1 MSFITSLLKND
12 LEKIGREVEPVI
24 TNTIIDIMNEDKNN
38 KKIIDNIINKFIETI
53 KTKIKDDKQI
63 KIKLLSIM
71 KDIINKKDTTG
82 KDTIYTNVY
91 RENIDLKKELDK
103 LKEEINKL
111 KSPLI
116 AQNVEVLQTGGAL
129 TDKIGGALNDKIGG
143 ALNDKIGGDLTDKVG
158 GALTD
163 KVGGALTDKIGGAL
177 TDKTNSN
184 GNLTETIGDAT
195 KGMESLNN
203 ITNGLKNIKDVKDIP
218 LLGIILSIIISLS
231 EQKIRE
237 DICSRLHNNKDKIV
251 ESAIRVFV
259 KEITDN
265 NYINDIEIAEVYDSI
280 INNIKKMENVKN
292 LPKPKNSIMNK
303 LKESTTNIDLGFG
316 RELNKF
322 KTNIGKNFTRKNV
335 GGKKNTHKKKSSK
348 SKKYNH
354 KSRTNRL

>member
-1 MSFITSLLKND
+1 LND
-12 LEKIGREVEPVI
+12 KIGGAL
-24 TNTIIDIMNEDKNN
+24 NDK
-38 KKIIDNIINKFIETI
+38 IGGALTDNIGGALTDNIGGALND
-53 KTKIKDDKQI
+53 KI
-63 KIKLLSIM
+63 
-71 KDIINKKDTTG
+71 
-82 KDTIYTNVY
+82 
-91 RENIDLKKELDK
+91 
-103 LKEEINKL
+103 
-111 KSPLI
+111 
-116 AQNVEVLQTGGAL
+116 GGAL
-129 TDKIGGALNDKIGG
+129 TDKIGGALNDK
-143 ALNDKIGGDLTDKVG
+143 
-158 GALTD
+158 
-163 KVGGALTDKIGGAL
+163 
-177 TDKTNSN
+177 TNSN
-184 GNLTETIGDAT
+184 GNLTETIGNAT

-335 GGKKNTHKKKSSK
+335 GGKKNTHKKKSKQSKK

>member
-1 MSFITSLLKND
+1 
-12 LEKIGREVEPVI
+12 
-24 TNTIIDIMNEDKNN
+24 
-38 KKIIDNIINKFIETI
+38 
-53 KTKIKDDKQI
+53 
-63 KIKLLSIM
+63 
-71 KDIINKKDTTG
+71 
-82 KDTIYTNVY
+82 
-91 RENIDLKKELDK
+91 
-103 LKEEINKL
+103 
-111 KSPLI
+111 LI
-116 AQNVEVLQTGGAL
+116 SQNVEVLQTGGAF
-129 TDKIGGALNDKIGG
+129 TDKI
-143 ALNDKIGGDLTDKVG
+143 
-158 GALTD
+158 
-163 KVGGALTDKIGGAL
+163 GGALTDKIGGASP
-177 TDKTNSN
+177 DKIGGASPDITNSN
-184 GNLTETIGDAT
+184 GNLTETIGNAT
-195 KGMESLNN
+195 KGMESFNN

-237 DICSRLHNNKDKIV
+237 NICSRLHNNKDKII

-259 KEITDN
+259 KEITEN

-335 GGKKNTHKKKSSK
+335 GGKKNTHKKKSSI
-348 SKKYNH
+348 SKKSNH

>member
-1 MSFITSLLKND
+1 
-12 LEKIGREVEPVI
+12 
-24 TNTIIDIMNEDKNN
+24 MN
-38 KKIIDNIINKFIETI
+38 
-53 KTKIKDDKQI
+53 
-63 KIKLLSIM
+63 
-71 KDIINKKDTTG
+71 
-82 KDTIYTNVY
+82 
-91 RENIDLKKELDK
+91 
-103 LKEEINKL
+103 
-111 KSPLI
+111 
-116 AQNVEVLQTGGAL
+116 
-129 TDKIGGALNDKIGG
+129 DKIGGALNDKIGG
-143 ALNDKIGGDLTDKVG
+143 ALNDKIGGALTDNIG

-163 KVGGALTDKIGGAL
+163 NIGGALNDKIGGALTDKIGGAL
-177 TDKTNSN
+177 NDKTNSN
-184 GNLTETIGDAT
+184 GNLTETIGNAT

-335 GGKKNTHKKKSSK
+335 GGKKNTHKKKSKQSKK

>member
-111 KSPLI
+111 KSLLI

-129 TDKIGGALNDKIGG
+129 TDNIAELSNLSNAANTDIE
-143 ALNDKIGGDLTDKVG
+143 LTK
-158 GALTD
+158 
-163 KVGGALTDKIGGAL
+163 
-177 TDKTNSN
+177 KTNNITGVANYMKNSV
-184 GNLTETIGDAT
+184 TEPIGDAT
-195 KGMESLNN
+195 KEMESINK

-303 LKESTTNIDLGFG
+303 LKESTTNFDF
-316 RELNKF
+316 F
-322 KTNIGKNFTRKNV
+322 KKK
-335 GGKKNTHKKKSSK
+335 GGKKFTHKKKSKQSKK

>member
-1 MSFITSLLKND
+1 MSFISALLKND
-12 LEKIGREVEPVI
+12 LEKIGKEVEPAI

-53 KTKIKDDKQI
+53 KTKIKDDKQL

-91 RENIDLKKELDK
+91 RENIDLNKELDK

-111 KSPLI
+111 KNPLI
-116 AQNVEVLQTGGAL
+116 AQNVEVLQTGGGLTGNIAAL
-129 TDKIGGALNDKIGG
+129 SNAANTANELTNNINNVTGAANDMTG
-143 ALNDKIGGDLTDKVG
+143 AANDMK
-158 GALTD
+158 
-163 KVGGALTDKIGGAL
+163 
-177 TDKTNSN
+177 NS
-184 GNLTETIGDAT
+184 LTEPLGDAM
-195 KGMESLNN
+195 KGMESFNN
-203 ITNGLKNIKDVKDIP
+203 ITNSLNNIKDVKDIP
-218 LLGIILSIIISLS
+218 LLGIVLNIIISLS

-237 DICSRLHNNKDKIV
+237 DICSRLHNNKDKIA

-259 KEITDN
+259 KEITEN

-280 INNIKKMENVKN
+280 INNIKKMENVNN
-292 LPKPKNSIMNK
+292 LPKPKKSIMNK

-316 RELNKF
+316 REFNKF

>member
-129 TDKIGGALNDKIGG
+129 TDKIGGAL
-143 ALNDKIGGDLTDKVG
+143 
-158 GALTD
+158 
-163 KVGGALTDKIGGAL
+163 

-184 GNLTETIGDAT
+184 GNLTETIGNAT
-195 KGMESLNN
+195 KGMESFNN

-237 DICSRLHNNKDKIV
+237 NICSRLHNNKDKII

-259 KEITDN
+259 KEITEN

-335 GGKKNTHKKKSSK
+335 GGKKNTHKKKSSI
-348 SKKYNH
+348 SKKSNH

>member
-116 AQNVEVLQTGGAL
+116 AQNVEVLQ
-129 TDKIGGALNDKIGG
+129 IGGGGGGLTGNIAALSNAANTANELTNNINNDMTG
-143 ALNDKIGGDLTDKVG
+143 AANDMK
-158 GALTD
+158 
-163 KVGGALTDKIGGAL
+163 
-177 TDKTNSN
+177 NS
-184 GNLTETIGDAT
+184 LTETIGDAT

-259 KEITDN
+259 KEITEN

-303 LKESTTNIDLGFG
+303 LKESTTKIDLGFG

-348 SKKYNH
+348 SKKSNH

>member
-1 MSFITSLLKND
+1 M
-12 LEKIGREVEPVI
+12 
-24 TNTIIDIMNEDKNN
+24 
-38 KKIIDNIINKFIETI
+38 
-53 KTKIKDDKQI
+53 
-63 KIKLLSIM
+63 
-71 KDIINKKDTTG
+71 
-82 KDTIYTNVY
+82 
-91 RENIDLKKELDK
+91 
-103 LKEEINKL
+103 
-111 KSPLI
+111 
-116 AQNVEVLQTGGAL
+116 
-129 TDKIGGALNDKIGG
+129 
-143 ALNDKIGGDLTDKVG
+143 
-158 GALTD
+158 
-163 KVGGALTDKIGGAL
+163 TDKIGGAL

-184 GNLTETIGDAT
+184 GNLTETIGNAT
-195 KGMESLNN
+195 KGMESFNN

-237 DICSRLHNNKDKIV
+237 NICSRLHNNKDKII

-259 KEITDN
+259 KEITEN

-335 GGKKNTHKKKSSK
+335 GGKKNTHKKKSSI
-348 SKKYNH
+348 SKKSNH